1 MPRKCFP
8 EALHDSSLFKV
19 FSVAFYLIS
28 INIAFNSVF
37 SSLLLQVTII
47 EASERIGGRILT
59 YRNETEGWYA
69 ELGAMRIPSFHQ

>member
-37 SSLLLQVTII
+37 SSLLLGDDYWGKW
-47 EASERIGGRILT
+47 A
-59 YRNETEGWYA
+59 YRWKN
-69 ELGAMRIPSFHQ
+69 SNV